1 LNGDGF
7 FDLAV
12 ANANGNN
19 VSILE
24 NINGTFPITGTYGV
38 GNAPVSVFSA
48 DLDGDRDFD
57 LAVAN
62 RRSNNVSVLINLSQ
76 NPANQPPYP
85 FSLLYPCGND
95 THQDTTLQVV
105 HFNWENAMDPNL
117 GDQLSYNLFLSTHPD
132 FAPPNTQV
140 YPGLLISRFT
150 DIIPVGQYYWKVEAF
165 DNWGANRWSNQ
176 VCRFFNTNYL
186 NDTLVCVAFS
196 PVDFIITDPKGDSIG
211 LGFNTIPGASYDDT
225 LDYNHDGD
233 SDDIA
238 TLPNRLVGDYMIRV
252 FPEPLEKG
260 DYSLGIRID
269 GGAMDM
275 LTSFYRCP
283 DPTGVDTFH
292 YQAPW
297 YLSGDVNGD
306 WNVNVG
312 DVVHLINFMFKY
324 GPDPVPVLQAGD
336 VTCNGI
342 VDIGDVVYLINYL
355 FKSGPPPSC

>member
-1 LNGDGF
+1 MNNGNGTFQPKADYDAGDGPFSVFCSDLNGDGF

-105 HFNWENAMDPNL
+105 HFDWENAMDPNL
-117 GDQLSYNLFLSTHPD
+117 GDQLRYNLFLSTHPD

-150 DIIPVGQYYWKVEAF
+150 DIIPVG
-165 DNWGANRWSNQ
+165 
-176 VCRFFNTNYL
+176 
-186 NDTLVCVAFS
+186 
-196 PVDFIITDPKGDSIG
+196 
-211 LGFNTIPGASYDDT
+211 
-225 LDYNHDGD
+225 
-233 SDDIA
+233 
-238 TLPNRLVGDYMIRV
+238 
-252 FPEPLEKG
+252 
-260 DYSLGIRID
+260 
-269 GGAMDM
+269 
-275 LTSFYRCP
+275 
-283 DPTGVDTFH
+283 
-292 YQAPW
+292 
-297 YLSGDVNGD
+297 
-306 WNVNVG
+306 
-312 DVVHLINFMFKY
+312 
-324 GPDPVPVLQAGD
+324 
-336 VTCNGI
+336 
-342 VDIGDVVYLINYL
+342 
-355 FKSGPPPSC
+355 